1 MNMKDLI
8 EEIERIYIALVEN
21 EDGGRCRLVVEDIN
35 SGQERLFSLLD
46 LRKYMAEVE
55 VN

>member
-21 EDGGRCRLVVEDIN
+21 EDGGRCRLVVENIN

-46 LRKYMAEVE
+46 LRTHIPQ
-55 VN
+55 